1 MLYNVAKIT
10 TPDGVYFTA
19 RQDNRTPKKVVHDG
33 IAKVK
38 YENRQGGIYESLYR
52 HEVCL
57 VDNLAT
63 GLTEAQAKEL
73 KHSHI
78 IVSRYQGLNVLNH
91 T

>member
-1 MLYNVAKIT
+1 MYNVAKIT

-19 RQDNRTPKKVVHDG
+19 RRDDRTPKQVVHDG
-33 IAKVK
+33 IAKVRH
-38 YENRQGGIYESLYR
+38 ENRRGGVYESVYH

-73 KHSHI
+73 KKSHI
-78 IVSRYQGLNVLNH
+78 IVSRYQGLNVLNRV
-91 T
+91 